1 MEMILKNGLEWSQ
14 MQMKRYKG
22 TGIAGQE
29 IPILTN
35 TRAQEMLDRI
45 PFWPTERQMLDTT
58 WCKMLDTMTF
68 CYENIRPYN
77 RNLRHA
83 ETEWIYLSIG
93 QHGSTHHWIL
103 NCDYEVQIF
112 LILCVLLSSCTIF
125 LNLWFKNLF
134 PPE

>member
-22 TGIAGQE
+22 KGIAGQE

-45 PFWPTERQMLDTT
+45 PFWPTERQMLDKT

-68 CYENIRPYN
+68 CYENIN
-77 RNLRHA
+77 HT
-83 ETEWIYLSIG
+83 TEIWDMPRLKGYISLLDNMD
-93 QHGSTHHWIL
+93 QLNWIL

>member
-45 PFWPTERQMLDTT
+45 PFWPTERQMLEKT

-68 CYENIRPYN
+68 CYENIKPYN

-83 ETEWIYLSIG
+83 ETEWIYLSI
-93 QHGSTHHWIL
+93 
-103 NCDYEVQIF
+103 
-112 LILCVLLSSCTIF
+112 
-125 LNLWFKNLF
+125 
-134 PPE
+134 